1 VNRQQPPIVP
11 PKNFE
16 NDVIAATILKKL
28 IASDGDPIQ
37 YHLHTEEGL
46 VLLND
51 FIGQEIK
58 IEFSGIIY
66 CKRCGRQTKKSFSQ
80 GFCYP
85 CFRSAP
91 EASPCII
98 RPELCEAHLGK
109 GRDVDWEQRY
119 HNQPHVVYLA
129 ASSAIKVGVTQ
140 AAAVPT
146 RWIDQGASAAVIIAR
161 TPHRQ
166 IAGMIEV
173 ELKKQFTDKTHWQK
187 MLRNEVLEEVDFQE
201 SFNIAKDS
209 IPDELKD
216 YLHLGARLF
225 KGRYPVAEYPN
236 KVVSFNQEKYPSI
249 SGVLN
254 GIKGQYLIFDAS
266 RVINIRK
273 YQGYEVRIS

>member
-1 VNRQQPPIVP
+1 M
-11 PKNFE
+11 
-16 NDVIAATILKKL
+16 IAATILKKL

-37 YHLHTEEGL
+37 YRLHTDEGL

-51 FIGQEIK
+51 FIGKEIR
-58 IEFSGIIY
+58 IEFSGNIY
-66 CKRCGRQTKKSFSQ
+66 CKSCGRQTKKSFSQ

-98 RPELCEAHLGK
+98 RPELCEAHLNK
-109 GRDVDWEQRY
+109 GRDAEWEQTY

-140 AAAVPT
+140 AANIPT
-146 RWIDQGASAAVIIAR
+146 RWIDQGASSAVIIAR

-173 ELKKQFTDKTHWQK
+173 ELKKRFTDKTHWQK
-187 MLRNEVLEEVDFQE
+187 MLRNEVLKEVDYQE
-201 SFNIAKDS
+201 SFDTDQDS
-209 IPDELKD
+209 VPYKLKD
-216 YLHLGARLF
+216 YLHLDTSLF
-225 KGRYPVAEYPN
+225 KGRYPVLEYPV
-236 KVVSFNQEKYPSI
+236 KVVSFNQEKAPSI

-254 GIKGQYLIFDAS
+254 GIKGQYLLFDAN

-273 YQGYEVRIS
+273 YQGYEVRVT